1 MRLSAWISFWR
12 RSREVQRS
20 GELED
25 RLRSSLKQTVPERGQ
40 PEQPFYEVVRSPGQ
54 VLVVER
60 NKAGEAEIEFTVPA
74 GCTCILWRLPTGLFE
89 FLREDKNADG
99 PFLVQRSD
107 GQFEA
112 HIVECKKT
120 VDQKKWSD
128 ITEQM
133 RWTLCKL
140 MALAGALGVQVEEAV
155 LYTAYRFD
163 KLSEHESPNPAAA
176 KRLIGD
182 PDAQSPEEVEYT
194 EARRQQLAWER
205 DQVPLRG
212 FVAAFRHHK
221 IRLDEATGRATQTF
235 QFAL

>member
-1 MRLSAWISFWR
+1 
-12 RSREVQRS
+12 
-20 GELED
+20 
-25 RLRSSLKQTVPERGQ
+25 
-40 PEQPFYEVVRSPGQ
+40 
-54 VLVVER
+54 
-60 NKAGEAEIEFTVPA
+60 
-74 GCTCILWRLPTGLFE
+74 
-89 FLREDKNADG
+89 
-99 PFLVQRSD
+99 LVQRSD